1 MIFSRRISAAQRKE
15 RGGPGEG
22 VSHGAPAVGKY
33 LIYHACHWRGGREGS
48 KRASGVGKRESVLP
62 GDAVFS
68 RGAAGQACTASPACL
83 AASLASS
90 AQRRAWHRRV
100 AFRLWFSSS
109 FPAQPSSTH

>member
-48 KRASGVGKRESVLP
+48 KRASGVGKRESVLGP
-62 GDAVFS
+62 GTPSS
-68 RGAAGQACTASPACL
+68 RWGSWPSLHG
-83 AASLASS
+83 LASVPRS
-90 AQRRAWHRRV
+90 
-100 AFRLWFSSS
+100 
-109 FPAQPSSTH
+109 